1 MSKKREER
9 ANYYL
14 YINGQAV
21 PVSEQVYRVYQHYER
36 KEEYFS
42 YDLKTEKFQKDTA
55 TFLPSREDSFERLL
69 ETDRQFAVAVQPV
82 EEQAVSSVWLEEL
95 LQCLSADERI
105 ILRKLYFEDK
115 SERIASMELGI
126 SKTAL
131 HQRKVKLLQK
141 LRHHRTIWQEHSA
154 KDFASYESY
163 KRAGILYV
171 FPTFI
176 AARMGQKIGRRP
188 QTQLCGDALI
198 IIRLLQHRAPC
209 QSRIRDACKI
219 AMRLVSCFQNY
230 SQFFSVIT
238 AS

>member
-141 LRHHRTIWQEHSA
+141 L
-154 KDFASYESY
+154 
-163 KRAGILYV
+163 
-171 FPTFI
+171 
-176 AARMGQKIGRRP
+176 KIF
-188 QTQLCGDALI
+188 LENMEKA
-198 IIRLLQHRAPC
+198 
-209 QSRIRDACKI
+209 
-219 AMRLVSCFQNY
+219 
-230 SQFFSVIT
+230 
-238 AS
+238 